1 MNEQLPKEES
11 FRDLALDLDGFS
23 SELFVN
29 TLGVEVLIIRE
40 RNEGDIRLYAR
51 EARAI
56 RDYLNK
62 VLA

>member
-1 MNEQLPKEES
+1 MNEPISKEES
-11 FRDLALDLDGFS
+11 FRRVPLMLDGFS

-40 RNEGDIRLYAR
+40 RNEGDIRLYVR